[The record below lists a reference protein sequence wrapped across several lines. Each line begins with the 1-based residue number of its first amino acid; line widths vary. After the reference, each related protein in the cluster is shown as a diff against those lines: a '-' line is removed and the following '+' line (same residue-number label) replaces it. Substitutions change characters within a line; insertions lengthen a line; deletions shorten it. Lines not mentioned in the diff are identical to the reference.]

1 MTFADVS
8 CPLQRSFQ
16 LGPSSDWPSL
26 HFHSSLWPLWLTATG
41 RLQSPL
47 FTSQITSFP
56 LNRPPHSKHMST
68 FFSSSHFPSNLI
80 PLIFLPL
87 LHNVVPLIILFCFH
101 YILFSLL
108 HPISISSSRTSPWQ
122 LLLPVYTLRIQKM
135 TECKR
140 TSLDLSSRPSSL
152 SLDFFHSSFISSFHF
167 SSCLSCN
174 DQSATNCQNVITPVP
189 QETPFFSS
197 VLWHPL
203 FWQPPTVSK
212 NTEHTPTDSP
222 LWSVCFI
229 TGQLKVQENYIDI
242 QYTHFARSYVI
253 YISNDIGDYEES
265 NIHVVIH

>member
-1 MTFADVS
+1 
-8 CPLQRSFQ
+8 
-16 LGPSSDWPSL
+16 
-26 HFHSSLWPLWLTATG
+26 
-41 RLQSPL
+41 
-47 FTSQITSFP
+47 
-56 LNRPPHSKHMST
+56 MST

-189 QETPFFSS
+189 QETPFS
-197 VLWHPL
+197 VLSCGIHFFDNHLQSAKTQNTLPL
-203 FWQPPTVSK
+203 TALCEVFVSLLGSWRFK
-212 NTEHTPTDSP
+212 RTI
-222 LWSVCFI
+222 LIF
-229 TGQLKVQENYIDI
+229 
-242 QYTHFARSYVI
+242 
-253 YISNDIGDYEES
+253 
-265 NIHVVIH
+265 NIHILQDLMSSTLVTILEIMKSPIYM